1 MRRKS
6 RRPEASGNPAT
17 LLCYIDAMPSKRRFP
32 AAALLF
38 LAFVCPV
45 CAAQAGKPATPA
57 HPALTSKS
65 NTPAAATPSATQPAE
80 TAPTSTSG
88 PSTNPACPNGPCDYE
103 QPHITIAT
111 PAPAPAPWPLPDRI
125 RWAAEVLLL
134 ILAYPA
140 LLFAV
145 STLRKIERQTRYA
158 EETAQAAAEA
168 AKAALLVVES
178 QARAERPWLLV
189 TSSPVPGSNNSFSIV
204 AANRGR
210 SPARVVSLAEC
221 IAIVRDESELPR
233 APIFKTAPR
242 APVAPTILLPGESV
256 SIKTFSRDEVKSVC
270 ENPEEARL
278 IEDWAEKIYLY
289 GSVVYAD
296 LAASGDTKFETGWCC
311 WYIHGRQKSG
321 MITAGPPDY
330 NRHT

>member
-1 MRRKS
+1 
-6 RRPEASGNPAT
+6 
-17 LLCYIDAMPSKRRFP
+17 MPLKHHFP
-32 AAALLF
+32 AAVLF
-38 LAFVCPV
+38 LLAFVPAVCP
-45 CAAQAGKPATPA
+45 AQASQPATTTRANEPMQASETASAMQAGKPATPV
-57 HPALTSKS
+57 
-65 NTPAAATPSATQPAE
+65 PAAATPSSPAATRHPAAPA
-80 TAPTSTSG
+80 TAT
-88 PSTNPACPNGPCDYE
+88 STNPDCPNGPCDYPP
-103 QPHITIAT
+103 PHITIAT
-111 PAPAPAPWPLPDRI
+111 PAPAPAPWSLQDRI
-125 RWAAEVLLL
+125 KWLAVVLLVL
-134 ILAYPA
+134 VAYVGA
-140 LLFAV
+140 WMAV